1 MRPTEIT
8 RLASCALAVAAL
20 AAAGSA
26 SGQGAAFNP
35 GFGAHDAQGNVLPG
49 ANAVYPQAGEMAS
62 STTGLYDNALFPQ
75 GRSNKVGCGGGRG
88 GVAGQPHVVNVF
100 PAKGAVVRPGI
111 VVVRV
116 TYDRPMSCDASFG
129 GRSDLPNPCPG
140 QWREVTM
147 SQDGRSFR
155 TVCEVAPNSR
165 YRLVLR
171 SFKSEGNVLAKPYD
185 VSFST
190 SGATLIGSIREALA
204 EDVGGPTT
212 AGG

>member
-8 RLASCALAVAAL
+8 RLISCALALGAL
-20 AAAGSA
+20 AAAGGA
-26 SGQGAAFNP
+26 SGQAAFNP
-35 GFGAHDAQGNVLPG
+35 NYSATDAQGYPLPG
-49 ANAVYPQAGEMAS
+49 ATMLYPQAGEMAS
-62 STTGLYDNALFPQ
+62 ATIALHDNTLFAG
-75 GRSNKVGCGGGRG
+75 GRSNKVGCRGGGG

-129 GRSDLPNPCPG
+129 GGSDLPNPCPG
-140 QWREVTM
+140 NWREVTI

-165 YRLVLR
+165 YRLLLR
-171 SFKSEGNVLAKPYD
+171 SFKSEDNVLAAPYD

-190 SGATLIGSIREALA
+190 SGAALVGTIREALA
-204 EDVGGPTT
+204 EDVGAAAT